1 MGKTIKTIAFI
12 LTAALQGQLTP
23 PPQITAT
30 VVSSAPGHPVS
41 TRSIPTP
48 PVRPATVLG
57 DPSCAWRADGLYEVG
72 DVIPCAVVMN
82 QKVRGDT
89 IVGLTYGDPAWSGP
103 ATVTVLNATASATF
117 SITAVAP
124 SATPVAMLAIPMSIR
139 EDGQAAQHFVA
150 ITPPCC
156 ARADQ
161 CGLPADQV
169 AQEPCAIA
177 LDAAFHP

>member
-1 MGKTIKTIAFI
+1 MRRLLF
-12 LTAALQGQLTP
+12 LLCLPLAAQVSP
-23 PPQITAT
+23 PATITAT
-30 VVSSAPGHPVS
+30 VTSTAPGHPVS
-41 TRSIPTP
+41 TRSIQLP

-72 DVIPCAVVMN
+72 DVIPCFIAMN
-82 QKVRGDT
+82 QQVRGDT
-89 IVGLTYGDPAWSGP
+89 LVTLIYGDPAWSGP
-103 ATVTVLNATASATF
+103 ASVTVLNATASVPF

-139 EDGQAAQHFVA
+139 EDGQATQHFVA

-169 AQEPCAIA
+169 AQEPCGIA